1 MNIAIIIWGF
11 LAGIAAGMG
20 LGGGTVLLIYLSLFA
35 GVTQLTA
42 QGINLIVFVPTAA
55 VAVIIYAVRH
65 KIAWKKVLIMAPL
78 GVLGSLLGGYLL
90 RFIPSE
96 FLSKILG
103 GVLIFMGLSR
113 LFARKPCKRDK

>member
-1 MNIAIIIWGF
+1 MNIATIIWGF

-35 GVTQLTA
+35 GVAQLTS

-55 VAVIIYAVRH
+55 VAVIIYGFRR

-78 GVLGSLLGGYLL
+78 GIVGSLLGGYLL

-103 GVLIFMGLSR
+103 GVLVFMGVSR
-113 LFARKPCKRDK
+113 LFSKSSCKDNK

>member
-1 MNIAIIIWGF
+1 MNIATIIWGF

-35 GVTQLTA
+35 GVAQLTA

-78 GVLGSLLGGYLL
+78 GIVGSLLGGYLL
-90 RFIPSE
+90 KFIPSE
-96 FLSKILG
+96 LLSKILG
-103 GVLIFMGLSR
+103 CVLIFMGLSR
-113 LFARKPCKRDK
+113 LFSRKTCKDEK